1 MRVIHFI
8 KNLDKS
14 SGGPSVSV
22 PGLCLA
28 LSEIPEMDVHLVTRD
43 SDERVSISESDSLHL
58 HLVDG
63 SRSSVEAVLEPLS
76 LTDDQD
82 GVVFH
87 LHGLWD
93 PMNHHASRFA
103 DSGGISTVYSVRG
116 MLEPWALRHKWF
128 KKKLGWLLYQRR
140 DLQRAALLHA
150 TARREEESFARC
162 GLGDL
167 RSVILPNGVSFPQ
180 DPPVSPGHS
189 RTLLFL
195 GRIHP
200 VKGLV
205 PLLDAWADSA
215 PKGWRLQIT
224 GPDEMEHRKELET
237 QIDSSGIEET
247 VAITPPVDGVEKWKL
262 LSSAD
267 VFVLPSFTENFG
279 IAAAEAL
286 AMGTAVA
293 ASTGTP
299 WDWLPREGAGWS
311 VEPTESGWTAFFEEL
326 GRTPPETLTELGAR
340 GRVYASHHFSWPAI
354 AKRMA
359 EEYHTILQK
368 T

>member
-43 SDERVSISESDSLHL
+43 SEQRVQIQESSSLHL
-58 HLVDG
+58 HLIDG
-63 SRSSVEAVLEPLS
+63 SRASVSSILETLVS
-76 LTDDQD
+76 SGKENSVAL
-82 GVVFH
+82 H

-93 PMNHHASRFA
+93 PMNHFASEFA
-103 DSGGISTVYSVRG
+103 DRRGISTIYSLRG
-116 MLEPWALRHKWF
+116 MLEPWALRHKWL

-150 TARREEESFARC
+150 TARHEEESFARC

-180 DPPVSPGHS
+180 DPPVFPGQS

-200 VKGLV
+200 VKGLI
-205 PLLDAWADSA
+205 PLLDAWAGSA
-215 PKGWRLQIT
+215 PEGWRLQIT
-224 GPDEMEHRKELET
+224 GPDEMGHRKELEK
-237 QIDSSGIEET
+237 QIDSSGIGET
-247 VAITPPVDGVEKWKL
+247 VAITPAVDGVEKWKL

-293 ASTGTP
+293 ASTRTP

-326 GRTPPETLTELGAR
+326 GRTPPEALTELGAQ

-359 EEYHTILQK
+359 GEYHSILQK